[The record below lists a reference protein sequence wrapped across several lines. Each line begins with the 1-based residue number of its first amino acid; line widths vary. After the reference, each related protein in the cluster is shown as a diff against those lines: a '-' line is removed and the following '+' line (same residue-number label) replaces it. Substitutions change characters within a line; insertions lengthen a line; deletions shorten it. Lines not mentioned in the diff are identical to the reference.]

1 MEMHFNPPVK
11 SGFHKMNRK
20 KASFEHFSASS
31 QLPTTIE
38 EFFEYIYSASKLL
51 FETNFFKNGLYV
63 SSTQAVAEGTNTNRS
78 MIHLQISSFR

>member
-1 MEMHFNPPVK
+1 MHHQGTIRLNNVTSTLVFNCYTMEMHFNPPVK

-51 FETNFFKNGLYV
+51 FETNFSKTV
-63 SSTQAVAEGTNTNRS
+63 C
-78 MIHLQISSFR
+78 M